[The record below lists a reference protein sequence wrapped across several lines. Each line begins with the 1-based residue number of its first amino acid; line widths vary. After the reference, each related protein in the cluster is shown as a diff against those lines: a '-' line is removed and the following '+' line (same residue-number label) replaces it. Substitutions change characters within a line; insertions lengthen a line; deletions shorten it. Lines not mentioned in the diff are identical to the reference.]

1 MSARIPKLVFLGF
14 QNFKLFLDYLYHAGY
29 PAAGTKPLVRFWL
42 LNIAETPR
50 VICQLFPGYVYFYL
64 NIGVVMY
71 KRFARMPK
79 MTFLKS

>member
-14 QNFKLFLDYLYHAGY
+14 QNLKLFLDYPYHAGY
-29 PAAGTKPLVRFWL
+29 PAAGTKPLVRIWL
-42 LNIAETPR
+42 LNI

-64 NIGVVMY
+64 NIGVVMF